1 MPTRHLFWQLPL
13 LLLPAVLVTFISL
26 FALLPSTLATIPH
39 SDVFAPQHQLLH
51 QPEVLLLQPAAVDD
65 VPSGKQTAVFTT
77 PNSHFPNQQ
86 LAVTF
91 FAQPSLTNKGH
102 NNGS

>member
-1 MPTRHLFWQLPL
+1 MPTRPLFWQLPL

-26 FALLPSTLATIPH
+26 FALLPSTLAATTQV
-39 SDVFAPQHQLLH
+39 DMFTPQHQLMH
-51 QPEVLLLQPAAVDD
+51 QPEVLLLQPADADHVAN
-65 VPSGKQTAVFTT
+65 GEQTAVSTHT
-77 PNSHFPNQQ
+77 HFPNQQ

-91 FAQPSLTNKGH
+91 FAQPSLTSKGN